1 VLRADVEHT
10 HPGTDKGAGEWMP
23 SFSFSPPPNQYD
35 ISTPRQN
42 ETIGAI
48 RKVIRTGRERRLT
61 KKLKAVLLVKI

>member
-1 VLRADVEHT
+1 ML
-10 HPGTDKGAGEWMP
+10 
-23 SFSFSPPPNQYD
+23 SSSFSPPPNQYD